1 MSRKD
6 FDLNM
11 DDKQMKTLMKRAKR
25 KQLFRNFVISIFAST
40 LVIVGSFTL
49 IVYLKQKN
57 FNEMEKRVFAEQTV
71 TGPNIKFY
79 SHRKLNMGLM
89 SDSIMYSSY
98 KNISG
103 QPVKWIDEI
112 YEYDVW
118 GYMSRSHNGNT
129 HLEEELS
136 NIDEAE
142 TLQDYNI
149 QTMQREM
156 RFYLPFMKYVNYA
169 NDLNQIGDLKNKV
182 AEVALSFDKAYT
194 MDEIMRILPK
204 GVQPVWFWVDTYNEK
219 KRDEYVGLTDPKTG
233 AVLNAEKSTLV
244 YGFTGS
250 YAKKEEEMKMDFE
263 RHSKEFMG
271 AMKTL
276 AEDERHMD
284 NAKDSYKEIKNTKP
298 KDLPIY
304 GVVVTEKIEDLQSLQ
319 GAPYIKAAVRGVTVE
334 KY

>member
-11 DDKQMKTLMKRAKR
+11 DDKQMKTLMKKAKR
-25 KQLFRNFVISIFAST
+25 KQFFRNFVISIFAST
-40 LVIVGSFTL
+40 LVIIGSFTL

-57 FNEMEKRVFAEQTV
+57 FNEMERRVFAEQTV
-71 TGPNIKFY
+71 KGPNIKFY

-129 HLEEELS
+129 HLEEERF
-136 NIDEAE
+136 NVDAAE
-142 TLQDYNI
+142 KLPDYNI

-156 RFYLPFMKYVNYA
+156 RFYLPFMKYINYV

-194 MDEIMRILPK
+194 MDEIMGILPK
-204 GVQPVWFWVDTYNEK
+204 NVQPFWFWVDTYDEK
-219 KRDEYVGLTDPKTG
+219 KADKYVGLIDSTG
-233 AVLNAEKSTLV
+233 AVLNATMSNRV

-263 RHSKEFMG
+263 RHSKEFIG

-284 NAKDSYKEIKNTKP
+284 DAKDSYKEIKNTKP

-304 GVVVTEKIEDLQSLQ
+304 GVVVTGKTEDLQSLQ

>member
-25 KQLFRNFVISIFAST
+25 KQFFRNFVISIFAST
-40 LVIVGSFTL
+40 LVIIGSFTL

-57 FNEMEKRVFAEQTV
+57 FNEMERRVFAEQTV
-71 TGPNIKFY
+71 KGPNIKFY

-129 HLEEELS
+129 HLEEERF
-136 NIDEAE
+136 NVDAAE
-142 TLQDYNI
+142 KLPDYNI

-156 RFYLPFMKYVNYA
+156 RFYLPFTKYKNYVN
-169 NDLNQIGDLKNKV
+169 DLKQIGDLKNKV

-194 MDEIMRILPK
+194 MDEIMGILPK
-204 GVQPVWFWVDTYNEK
+204 NVQPVWFWVDTYDEK
-219 KRDEYVGLTDPKTG
+219 KADKYVGLIDSAG
-233 AVLNAEKSTLV
+233 AVLNAIMSNRV

-250 YAKKEEEMKMDFE
+250 HAKKEEEMKMDFE
-263 RHSKEFMG
+263 RNSKEFIG

-284 NAKDSYKEIKNTKP
+284 DAKDSYKEIKNTKP

-304 GVVVTEKIEDLQSLQ
+304 GVVVTGKTEDLQSLQ

>member
-57 FNEMEKRVFAEQTV
+57 FNEMERRVFAEQTV
-71 TGPNIKFY
+71 KGPNIKFY

-129 HLEEELS
+129 YLDEGPS
-136 NIDEAE
+136 NQEGSD
-142 TLQDYNI
+142 TRKDYNI

-156 RFYLPFMKYVNYA
+156 RFYLPFMRYVNYV

-194 MDEIMRILPK
+194 MDEIMGILPK
-204 GVQPVWFWVDTYNEK
+204 NVQPVWFWVDTYNEK
-219 KRDEYVGLTDPKTG
+219 KPDKHVGLADSKTG
-233 AVLNAEKSTLV
+233 NVLNAVKSTHV

-250 YAKKEEEMKMDFE
+250 YAKKEEDMKMDFK
-263 RHSKEFMG
+263 RNSKGFIE

-284 NAKDSYKEIKNTKP
+284 DAKDSYKEIKNIEP
-298 KDLPIY
+298 KDLQIY
-304 GVVVTEKIEDLQSLQ
+304 GVVVTGKTEDLQGLQ

>member
-304 GVVVTEKIEDLQSLQ
+304 GVVVTGKIEDLQSLQ

>member
-1 MSRKD
+1 MMSRKD

-11 DDKQMKTLMKRAKR
+11 DDKQMKALMKKAKR
-25 KQLFRNFVISIFAST
+25 KQFFRNFAISIIASI

-57 FNEMEKRVFAEQTV
+57 FNEMEKRVFAEQAV
-71 TGPNIKFY
+71 KGPNIKFY

-129 HLEEELS
+129 HLEEERF
-136 NIDEAE
+136 NVDAAE
-142 TLQDYNI
+142 KLPDYNI

-156 RFYLPFMKYVNYA
+156 RFYLPFMKYTNYV
-169 NDLNQIGDLKNKV
+169 NDLKQIGDLKNKV

-194 MDEIMRILPK
+194 MDEIMGILPK
-204 GVQPVWFWVDTYNEK
+204 NIQPVWFWVDTYDEK
-219 KRDEYVGLTDPKTG
+219 KVDKYVGLTDSTG
-233 AVLNAEKSTLV
+233 AVLNATMSNYV

-263 RHSKEFMG
+263 RNSKGFIG

-284 NAKDSYKEIKNTKP
+284 DAKDSYKEIKNTKP

-304 GVVVTEKIEDLQSLQ
+304 GVVVTGKTEDLQSLQ

>member
-1 MSRKD
+1 MMSRKD

-11 DDKQMKTLMKRAKR
+11 NDKQMKTLMKRAKR
-25 KQLFRNFVISIFAST
+25 KQFFRNFVISIFAST
-40 LVIVGSFTL
+40 LVIIGSFTL

-57 FNEMEKRVFAEQTV
+57 FNEMERRVFAEQTV
-71 TGPNIKFY
+71 KGPNIKFY

-129 HLEEELS
+129 QL
-136 NIDEAE
+136 DEGPPE
-142 TLQDYNI
+142 GSGTRIDYNI

-156 RFYLPFMKYVNYA
+156 RFYLPFMKYENYV
-169 NDLNQIGDLKNKV
+169 NDLKGIGDLKNKV

-194 MDEIMRILPK
+194 MDEIMGILPK
-204 GVQPVWFWVDTYNEK
+204 GVQPVWFWVDTYDEK
-219 KRDEYVGLTDPKTG
+219 KRDEYVGLTDSKTK

-250 YAKKEEEMKMDFE
+250 YAKKEEDMRMDFD
-263 RHSKEFMG
+263 RNSKGFIE

-284 NAKDSYKEIKNTKP
+284 DAKDSYKEIKNTKP
-298 KDLPIY
+298 KDLSIY
-304 GVVVTEKIEDLQSLQ
+304 GVVVTGKTEDLQSLQ
-319 GAPYIKAAVRGVTVE
+319 GSPYIKAAVRGVTVE

>member
-1 MSRKD
+1 
-6 FDLNM
+6 
-11 DDKQMKTLMKRAKR
+11 
-25 KQLFRNFVISIFAST
+25 
-40 LVIVGSFTL
+40 
-49 IVYLKQKN
+49 
-57 FNEMEKRVFAEQTV
+57 
-71 TGPNIKFY
+71 
-79 SHRKLNMGLM
+79 MGLM

-250 YAKKEEEMKMDFE
+250 YAKKEEEIKMDFE

-304 GVVVTEKIEDLQSLQ
+304 GVVVTGKIENLQSLQ